1 MYLATLTLYNIAIH
15 GCRILL
21 LEAKRRVRPHGDLA
35 GVTGQTCTCGPM
47 HSAWGTAS
55 PEICATRADNS
66 EGAGGRGVGASS
78 RAAHLTNVFVF
89 FMWSHCSFVR
99 RGGPA
104 LAHISPEA
112 SCASESSR
120 TRPNRPVGELCDAVR
135 GLGSGASTPQRW
147 RPEAALAGTGQLQGS
162 AAGRLVAASG
172 RAEES
177 ARLEAR
183 RRPPSSR
190 DRARDMAARAGKNVR
205 SITTKGVSAQQVI
218 CKKQ

>member
-1 MYLATLTLYNIAIH
+1 
-15 GCRILL
+15 
-21 LEAKRRVRPHGDLA
+21 
-35 GVTGQTCTCGPM
+35 M

-78 RAAHLTNVFVF
+78 RAAHLTNFFVF
-89 FMWSHCSFVR
+89 LMWSHCSFVR

-120 TRPNRPVGELCDAVR
+120 ARPNRPVGELCDAVR

-147 RPEAALAGTGQLQGS
+147 RPEVALAGTGQLQGS

-190 DRARDMAARAGKNVR
+190 DRARDMTSRSRQPEGCTSLLLSLFYCTVLGGIRFYRKSKLDSNSAPRARDGNRVNDFAASRA
-205 SITTKGVSAQQVI
+205 
-218 CKKQ
+218 